1 MKATELVSKFAR
13 GMKEQLLKTSGADV
27 LSSGKKTQKNLREGW
42 HPFTPPP
49 PPPTHPPL
57 VLLRVNLHGLVHDMK
72 HRKHFYWLTECKNC
86 EFVYDLYFE

>member
-13 GMKEQLLKTSGADV
+13 GMKEQLLKTSGADI
-27 LSSGKKTQKNLREGW
+27 LSSGKKLRKTSGRGGI
-42 HPFTPPP
+42 HPLP

-57 VLLRVNLHGLVHDMK
+57 VRLRVNLHGLVHDMK
-72 HRKHFYWLTECKNC
+72 YRKHFYWLTECKNC